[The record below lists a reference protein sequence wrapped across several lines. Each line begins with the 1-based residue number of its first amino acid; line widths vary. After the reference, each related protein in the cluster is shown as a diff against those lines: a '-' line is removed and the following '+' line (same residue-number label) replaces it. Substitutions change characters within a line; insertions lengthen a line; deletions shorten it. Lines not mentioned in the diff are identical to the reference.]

1 MVAHIRR
8 TMQTAVDLIR
18 GAMAIVKHRS
28 VPDLAVLHQAEA
40 VHEAALALQDN
51 FINPDP
57 ARFAAVVEQIR
68 KQIGGLDAERMR
80 GDVSGLDGIKN
91 RVSRAIC
98 EDQLELIDRLHLVQA
113 VMLGAEQG
121 LRDLIEARPGTGRRI
136 RDGPEPDAQKD
147 KSLARQRR
155 ATVNEIEPVHA
166 IGQGSEKVLHD
177 GTGKG
182 TPQDQQVLAEPKRT
196 GSDGQAGDAKGVS
209 RMKPVFSARPDTG
222 QKNTAQHDA
231 DAGTRPIVADT
242 PDL

>member
-113 VMLGAEQG
+113 VMLYKIRE
-121 LRDLIEARPGTGRRI
+121 IRPELGFWATRRSWC
-136 RDGPEPDAQKD
+136 A
-147 KSLARQRR
+147 S
-155 ATVNEIEPVHA
+155 
-166 IGQGSEKVLHD
+166 
-177 GTGKG
+177 
-182 TPQDQQVLAEPKRT
+182 
-196 GSDGQAGDAKGVS
+196 
-209 RMKPVFSARPDTG
+209 
-222 QKNTAQHDA
+222 
-231 DAGTRPIVADT
+231 
-242 PDL
+242 